1 MFSARQRLLMRR
13 TRDRAILIAIAP
25 LGAVVLLPDPDFRR
39 RIFRCVSHVGL
50 AFVALR
56 LAEMDR
62 WNANN
67 AQRLGAEL
75 HDCFGVRS
83 RHPDPRR
90 RPKVLIRGTDGAV
103 IPKGIMVEQSSANPR
118 RNFAPGFPRPG
129 SSRRPARRRSA

>member
-1 MFSARQRLLMRR
+1 MLAARQFLLMRR
-13 TRDRAILIAIAP
+13 ARDRAILIAIAP

-62 WNANN
+62 WNTNN

-75 HDCFGVRS
+75 HDCLGS
-83 RHPDPRR
+83 EADI
-90 RPKVLIRGTDGAV
+90 RPKATSESADTWDGWGGDSQRDNGGAKLRY
-103 IPKGIMVEQSSANPR
+103 PP
-118 RNFAPGFPRPG
+118 P
-129 SSRRPARRRSA
+129 